1 MSAYVFLGSLGIA
14 LLFVGLTE
22 KEGKPDGAVA
32 RGRSFLRSLVPNKNR
47 DMKRIRAAQ
56 EAWPQALTTTIA
68 YLRSGASLG
77 EGLIALST
85 RGPVALRA
93 PFMAFAQTYRSTGN
107 IRTSLDV
114 LRREAADPLADRVC
128 AALLLAH
135 EVGAADLV
143 RVLDR
148 MCGSIRSDL
157 RTRREVEARWS
168 WTVVAARLAAV
179 APWVVLFLML
189 AKPEGR
195 AAFASSEGRAVVLIG
210 AMLTFVGYRAMLR
223 AGRLP
228 VPARLQR

>member
-1 MSAYVFLGSLGIA
+1 MTAYLFLGSVGIA
-14 LLFVGLTE
+14 LLFMGLTE
-22 KEGKPDGAVA
+22 KEKKPGGAVA
-32 RGRSFLRSLVPNKNR
+32 GESSPLRSLVPKQNR
-47 DMKRIRAAQ
+47 DMKRLRAAQ

-77 EGLIALST
+77 EALIALST
-85 RGPVALRA
+85 RGPVGLRA
-93 PFMAFAQTYRSTGN
+93 PFVAFAQTYRSTGN
-107 IRTSLDV
+107 LRTSLDV
-114 LRREAADPLADRVC
+114 LRTEAADPLGDRVC

-168 WTVVAARLAAV
+168 WTIVAARLAAV

-195 AAFASSEGRAVVLIG
+195 TAFASSEGRVVMLIG
-210 AMLTFVGYRAMLR
+210 AMLTFAGYRAMLR